1 MTMFHFV
8 LFLALGLAVGVV
20 SGMIGIGGGVLL
32 IPALVWFF
40 DLKQSQAAGI
50 TLAVLAVPVTLPAV
64 WQYHQQKLIS
74 GEHLAMAA
82 WIAAAFAVGTFLG
95 ASVHA
100 YLPTSVLRV
109 GFGMVLIYVAFRFI
123 LGANHEVAIAAWA
136 LLANAAA
143 LALYLGLRALG
154 RRHLSRPDL
163 AKYIADAE
171 KQGLGEIEYHI

>member
-1 MTMFHFV
+1 MAMLHFV
-8 LFLALGLAVGVV
+8 YFLALGLAVGAV

-64 WQYHQQKLIS
+64 WQYHQQKLIG
-74 GEHLAMAA
+74 GEHLVMAA

-95 ASVHA
+95 ARVHN
-100 YLPTSVLRV
+100 YLPMSALRV

-123 LGANHEVAIAAWA
+123 LGANREVAVAAWA
-136 LLANAAA
+136 LLGDAVA
-143 LALYLGLRALG
+143 LAGYLGLRALG
-154 RRHLSRPDL
+154 RRYLSRPEL

-171 KQGLGEIEYHI
+171 KHGMGEVEYHI